1 MATIPTSMDPR
12 IVELSGRAIASPT
25 SKLSSDESGMFLDE
39 SWAKSAFL
47 ISDSELDDT
56 ADISNRYWSSAS
68 AKFTDGR
75 LGCNIGINPRPQFT
89 RYSDIRAGGRKADR
103 KPVTLGNVS
112 GNYGMGRYYSEAI
125 DDPSQTIYLR
135 FGVPQFNSLMSFI
148 RTAFDADQT
157 SLARTGRAK
166 GVFYQA
172 AKAAGT
178 ITAVVAFP
186 AVAATVMAGRLL
198 SWLFSRPTSKFYTMK
213 PTMHVYWST
222 VNMLVNN
229 IAVNR
234 GIFPKIM
241 GDSNGNGADNG
252 KRLGQPYTLD
262 NEQMQLLSKLMPDVF
277 RDGSYFDMYALAN
290 RAQRIANRVFH
301 EDYERLNN
309 GGPTDYTGYLKK
321 EMTGTGSHSTYISNS
336 DGQATFT
343 AMLNRMASLETFLST
358 DKTPRMEQDPR
369 VDAEFTGEGEPK
381 KKDPSY
387 FDALTQHFDA
397 EFRDGSQFAIFKVDH
412 TGQIQEAF
420 GNSVQES
427 DISNKIN
434 GMSSDMKQA
443 RFAFAEGNIIGG
455 AVGSVVGAVA
465 GAASDVVEGAI
476 DGLSLGFSS
485 LLKGLG
491 GSGYIDIPKH
501 WQSSTAT
508 LPRSSYTMQLISPYG
523 NVISQMQNIYIPL
536 AMILAGAL
544 PLSTGKQSY
553 TSPFLCQLYD
563 RGRQQ
568 IKLGM
573 IESLSIT
580 RGTANLAFSTK
591 GNAMAIDVTF
601 SVVDLSSIMHM
612 PVSSGDIFGY
622 DAGLDED
629 NILSDYLAVLAG
641 QDLYSQMYAMPKA
654 KLRVAKALMSMKKV
668 TSPAYWAS
676 TVHQSVTNGIINDLT
691 LGASGTIVGVIEG
704 LNRGNSGAAGPTT

>member
-1 MATIPTSMDPR
+1 MATIPTTMDPR
-12 IVELSGRAIASPT
+12 IVELGGKAIASPT
-25 SKLSSDESGMFLDE
+25 SQIRGDDAGIFLDE
-39 SWAKSAFL
+39 TWAKSAFL
-47 ISDSELDDT
+47 ISDSELGDNT
-56 ADISNRYWSSAS
+56 DIANRYWSSAN

-103 KPVTLGNVS
+103 RPVTLGNVS

-148 RTAFDADQT
+148 STAFNADQT

-166 GVFYQA
+166 GIFYNV

-178 ITAVVAFP
+178 ITTAVAFP

-198 SWLFSRPTSKFYTMK
+198 GWLFSRPTSKFYTMK

-229 IAVNR
+229 IAVNK
-234 GIFPKIM
+234 GLFPKIVQ
-241 GDSNGNGADNG
+241 GLGENDANKG

-262 NEQMQLLSKLMPDVF
+262 NEQLDLLSKLMPDVF
-277 RDGSYFDMYALAN
+277 RDGAYFDMYALAN

-309 GGPTDYTGYLKK
+309 RTASDYTGYLKK
-321 EMTGTGSHSTYISNS
+321 VMTGDGSHTTYISNS
-336 DGQATFT
+336 DGQSTFM
-343 AMLNRMASLETFLST
+343 AMLNRMLSLENYKT
-358 DKTPRMEQDPR
+358 DETAARMEQDPR
-369 VDAEFTGEGEPK
+369 VDPDFKGEGEPK
-381 KKDPSY
+381 QKDPSA
-387 FDALTQHFDA
+387 FDSLKEHFDA

-420 GNSVQES
+420 GNTVQES

-434 GMSSDMKQA
+434 GMSSTMKDV
-443 RFAFAEGNIIGG
+443 RFTFGEGNIIPGMG
-455 AVGSVVGAVA
+455 AVVGAA
-465 GAASDVVEGAI
+465 TDVVEGAV
-476 DGLSLGFSS
+476 DGLTLGFSS
-485 LLKGLG
+485 LIKGLG

-536 AMILAGAL
+536 AMILAGSL
-544 PLSTGKQSY
+544 PLSTGSQSY

-580 RGTANLAFSTK
+580 RGTANLAFNTK

-612 PVSSGDIFGY
+612 PVSSGSLFGF

-641 QDLYSQMYAMPKA
+641 QDLYSQMYAMQRA
-654 KLRVAKALMSMKKV
+654 KLRLAKAMMSLKKV
-668 TSPAYWAS
+668 TSPAYWSS
-676 TVHQSVTNGIINDLT
+676 TVHESMTGGLINDLT
-691 LGASGTIVGVIEG
+691 LGATGVFIGVIEG
-704 LNRGNSGAAGPTT
+704 ANRGNSGAAGPLT